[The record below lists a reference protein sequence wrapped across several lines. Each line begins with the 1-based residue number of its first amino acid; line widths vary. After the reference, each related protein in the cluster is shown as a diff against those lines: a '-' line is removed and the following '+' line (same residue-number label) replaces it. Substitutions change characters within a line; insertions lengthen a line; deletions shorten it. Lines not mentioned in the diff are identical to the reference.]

1 MGNKLKVGEHP
12 NLYSFWKPLIAK
24 QINAELAQMEA
35 EAGAGAGA
43 GPKVLVNCASQE

>member
-1 MGNKLKVGEHP
+1 MGNKLKVGKHP

-35 EAGAGAGA
+35 EAGAGAG
-43 GPKVLVNCASQE
+43 PKVLVNCASQE